1 MRSPASPGPGSSPG
15 RTGRP
20 RVRYRLV
27 AAAVI
32 LVALGT
38 VTAVAVFSSHSRPT
52 AIQKRTD
59 FTTMVR
65 TLRSDLAGC
74 NSRASA
80 AISAWQGVVRGSE
93 STARAEK
100 AAQTAAR
107 ACTPDTDS
115 AVWEL
120 TLYAVPSSLRSLHLN
135 YAVSCLGVWAQ
146 EDVQPAMEVEE
157 NLLHHPGDQSRI
169 TTFQRLAG
177 WAAGNRASANSTLW
191 RAAQK
196 LGIASFIPISLTS
209 LAGAGLPLSPR

>member
-1 MRSPASPGPGSSPG
+1 MRSPASQGPGSSPG

-38 VTAVAVFSSHSRPT
+38 VTAVAVFSSRPT

-120 TLYAVPSSLRSLHLN
+120 TLYSVPSSLRSLHLN

-146 EDVQPAMEVEE
+146 EDVQPAMAVEE
-157 NLLHHPGDQSRI
+157 DLLHHPGDQSRI

-177 WAAGNRASANSTLW
+177 WAAGNRASANSTLR
-191 RAAQK
+191 RAARK

>member
-1 MRSPASPGPGSSPG
+1 MRSLASQEPGSSPG

-38 VTAVAVFSSHSRPT
+38 VTAVAVFSNRPT

-177 WAAGNRASANSTLW
+177 WAAGNRASANSTLR
-191 RAAQK
+191 RAARK

>member
-38 VTAVAVFSSHSRPT
+38 VTAVAVFSNRPT

-146 EDVQPAMEVEE
+146 EDVQPAMEVEDD
-157 NLLHHPGDQSRI
+157 LLHHPGDQSRI

>member
-1 MRSPASPGPGSSPG
+1 
-15 RTGRP
+15 
-20 RVRYRLV
+20 
-27 AAAVI
+27 
-32 LVALGT
+32 
-38 VTAVAVFSSHSRPT
+38 
-52 AIQKRTD
+52 
-59 FTTMVR
+59 MVR

-177 WAAGNRASANSTLW
+177 WAAGNRASANSTLR
-191 RAAQK
+191 RAARK

>member
-1 MRSPASPGPGSSPG
+1 MRSLASQEPGSSPG

-38 VTAVAVFSSHSRPT
+38 VTAVAVFSNRPT

-209 LAGAGLPLSPR
+209 LAGAGLPWPPR